1 MFHLYYTSFVRKK
14 IRIRQTKKRA
24 IVKGLTQTRL
34 NHGNELFTLTPSPPV
49 KKNRLKYLIERRNP
63 MRWRGERQSDN
74 VEDRRGIS
82 ISRGAKVGGISGL
95 GLVALVVVGM
105 FLGIDPTVILQQ
117 VGQNATSSSVTAE
130 RGARPAANDDMRNFV
145 AVVLAETE
153 DVWNDAFQKAGRT
166 YEEPKLVLFSGA
178 VESACGMAESAVG
191 PFYCPADHKVY
202 LDLVFFDELHSRFGA
217 SGDFAQAYVIAH
229 EVGHHVQTLL
239 GITRKVTELQS
250 KSGTRDR
257 NKLSVMM
264 ELQAD
269 CLAGMWA
276 HQAQKKRNILEAGDI
291 EEGLN
296 AASAVGDD
304 RIQKRTRGYVVPDG
318 FTHGS
323 SEQRVGWFK
332 RGLEQGSFQACNT
345 FNADRL

>member
-1 MFHLYYTSFVRKK
+1 
-14 IRIRQTKKRA
+14 
-24 IVKGLTQTRL
+24 
-34 NHGNELFTLTPSPPV
+34 
-49 KKNRLKYLIERRNP
+49 

-82 ISRGAKVGGISGL
+82 RGVKVGGIGGL
-95 GLVALVVVGM
+95 GLVAVVVISM
-105 FLGIDPTVILQQ
+105 FLGVDPTALLQV
-117 VGQNATSSSVTAE
+117 VGQSTQSSSVSTE
-130 RGARPAANDDMRNFV
+130 QTTSPAANDDMRNFV

-153 DVWNDAFQKAGRT
+153 DVWKETFQNAGRT

-178 VESACGMAESAVG
+178 VESACGMADAAVG

-202 LDLVFFDELHSRFGA
+202 LDLVFFEDLHSRFGA

-229 EVGHHVQTLL
+229 EIGHHVQTQL
-239 GITRKVTELQS
+239 GIIQKVNAMQARADRT
-250 KSGTRDR
+250 DR
-257 NKLSVMM
+257 NKLNVML

-291 EEGLN
+291 KEGLN

-304 RIQKRTRGYVVPDG
+304 RIQKRTQGYVVPDG

-323 SEQRVGWFK
+323 SAQRVRWFK
-332 RGLEQGSFQACNT
+332 RGLEQGNIATCDT
-345 FNADRL
+345 FNADEL

>member
-1 MFHLYYTSFVRKK
+1 
-14 IRIRQTKKRA
+14 
-24 IVKGLTQTRL
+24 
-34 NHGNELFTLTPSPPV
+34 
-49 KKNRLKYLIERRNP
+49 
-63 MRWRGERQSDN
+63 MRWRGERESDN
-74 VEDRRGIS
+74 VEDRRGMS
-82 ISRGAKVGGISGL
+82 VSRGAKVGGVGGL
-95 GLVALVVVGM
+95 GLVAVVVISM
-105 FLGIDPTVILQQ
+105 LLGVDPTALLQVVSQ
-117 VGQNATSSSVTAE
+117 STTSSSVSTEQSAQ
-130 RGARPAANDDMRNFV
+130 PAANDDMRKFV
-145 AVVLAETE
+145 SVVLAETE
-153 DVWNDAFQKAGRT
+153 DVWKDTFQNSGKT

-178 VESACGMAESAVG
+178 VESACGMADSAVG

-239 GITRKVTELQS
+239 GITQKVARLQS
-250 KSGTRDR
+250 RASQSDK
-257 NKLSVMM
+257 NKLSVML

-269 CLAGMWA
+269 CLSGVWA
-276 HQAQKKRNILEAGDI
+276 NQAQKKRNILETGDI

-323 SEQRVGWFK
+323 SAQRVSWFK
-332 RGLEQGSFQACNT
+332 RGFERGDIQACNT

>member
-1 MFHLYYTSFVRKK
+1 
-14 IRIRQTKKRA
+14 
-24 IVKGLTQTRL
+24 
-34 NHGNELFTLTPSPPV
+34 
-49 KKNRLKYLIERRNP
+49 
-63 MRWRGERQSDN
+63 MRWRGQRQSDN
-74 VEDRRGIS
+74 VEDRRGM
-82 ISRGAKVGGISGL
+82 SRGVKVGGIGGL
-95 GLVALVVVGM
+95 GLVAVVVISM
-105 FLGIDPTVILQQ
+105 FLGVDPSALLQIAQ
-117 VGQNATSSSVTAE
+117 NVQPPSATTEQNAN
-130 RGARPAANDDMRNFV
+130 PAAHDDARNFV

-153 DVWNDAFQKAGRT
+153 DVWNDTFQKAGKT
-166 YEEPKLVLFSGA
+166 YREPKLVLFSGS
-178 VESACGMAESAVG
+178 VDSACGMAGSAVG
-191 PFYCPADHKVY
+191 PFYCPADQKVY
-202 LDLVFFDELHSRFGA
+202 LDLVFFEELHSRFGA
-217 SGDFAQAYVIAH
+217 QGDFAQAYVIAH

-239 GITRKVTELQS
+239 GITQKVTELQARS
-250 KSGTRDR
+250 SPSDR

-276 HQAQKKRNILEAGDI
+276 HQAQKRRNILETGDL

-323 SEQRVGWFK
+323 SAQRVGWFK
-332 RGLEQGSFQACNT
+332 KGFEQGHLQACNT